1 MVEPALRPVETPLPE
16 ETPVAITCNGS
27 AQAVMMA
34 TPRDL
39 ADFAWG
45 FAWTEGLLS
54 ALGDVEHFEVLD
66 HGAEG
71 REARFWLVPER
82 AAALGARRRRMA
94 GPVGCGLCGIDS
106 LREALRPPAALHDT
120 LLSVPAREVAG
131 ATEALRRHQPLR
143 ARMRGL
149 HAAGFLR
156 PGAGIVLARE
166 DVGRHN
172 AVDKVCGA
180 LLRAGIDPAGGAIV
194 TSSRVSV
201 DLVQKCGAAGIP
213 MLIAVSTPT
222 ALSGAA
228 AEASGITLVARAR
241 KGAYEVFSRPDRIV

>member
-1 MVEPALRPVETPLPE
+1 MAEPARLPAVPDLPE

-45 FAWTEGLLS
+45 FARTEGFLDG
-54 ALGDVEHFEVLD
+54 AGDVERFEILD
-66 HGAEG
+66 HGEAG

-82 AAALGARRRRMA
+82 ADALARRRRRMA

-106 LREALRPPAALHDT
+106 LHEALREGPGVQAAELRLT
-120 LLSVPAREVAG
+120 RAEVAG

-143 ARMRGL
+143 DRMRGL

-180 LLRAGIDPAGGAIV
+180 LLRGGTDPGTGAVV
-194 TSSRVSV
+194 TTSRVSV
-201 DLVQKCGAAGIP
+201 DLVQKCAAMGAP

-222 ALSGAA
+222 GLSVRA
-228 AEASGITLVARAR
+228 AEAAGLTLVARAR
-241 KGAYEVFSRPDRIV
+241 GGDYEVFSRPDRIS

>member
-1 MVEPALRPVETPLPE
+1 MAEPALRPVETPLPE

-45 FAWTEGLLS
+45 FAWTEGLFS
-54 ALGDVEHFEVLD
+54 APGEVEHFEILD
-66 HGAEG
+66 HGTEG
-71 REARFWLVPER
+71 REARFWLIPER

-106 LREALRPPAALHDT
+106 LREAIRAPAALHDT
-120 LLSVPAREVAG
+120 VLRLPDREVAE
-131 ATEALRRHQPLR
+131 ATGALRRHQPLR

-172 AVDKVCGA
+172 AIDKVCGA
-180 LLRAGIDPAGGAIV
+180 LLRAGAEASGGAIV
-194 TSSRVSV
+194 TTSRVSV
-201 DLVQKCGAAGIP
+201 DLVQKCAAAGAP
-213 MLIAVSTPT
+213 LLIAVSTPT
-222 ALSGAA
+222 DLAVGA
-228 AEASGITLVARAR
+228 AEAAGVTLVARAR
-241 KGAYEVFSRPDRIV
+241 GGSYEVFSRPDRIV